1 MIRVSIT
8 FNQLYSS
15 EAVNSEAA
23 VSGELRDQASTE
35 VQKCIRFFE
44 LLP

>member
-15 EAVNSEAA
+15 ETVNSEAA

-35 VQKCIRFFE
+35 DQKCIRFFE